1 MVLRLRYLTLFS
13 SVFLASILFVGIT
26 KGPTQS
32 RQAGDPIVIYQL
44 SGQITGVTTL
54 SIQEVISLALTENA
68 RLIVIELSTSGGEL
82 GAVNQIMQLF
92 ATSPIPIMVYVPPAA
107 QALSGGAY
115 MLTAS
120 QVAAMGPAARI
131 GSCQPIVGIFPVT
144 DPVYM
149 NSLATLLTSQA
160 HLHERNE
167 TTATRFIFENLNLGA
182 VEAEI
187 LGSIE
192 LIANS
197 LAELLVTLETYT
209 LVQRQLVEYDF
220 TYTILPT
227 AELSSYNYSQIIQ
240 DFSGVASEP
249 QITFS
254 PNVGL
259 SILAF
264 LAHPI
269 VSFILLQV
277 GIWGFVFAL
286 NAPGHAGEVISLI
299 CILLA
304 LVGLGIIG
312 ISIAGIVLMVLG
324 LIMLII
330 EAKTDVGFAGLAG
343 IAGIACFVLG
353 GIFFLPPSQ
362 WLIPIQLMWLFQ
374 GVAATTA
381 LIFSVLFG
389 YAIYKAAQ
397 ARRLTSD
404 FDPKSFPGTL
414 GIAETNL
421 DPEGRVRALGES
433 WMAVAEKGVIKAGES
448 IEIVRLDGIRLIVRK
463 SEPPDE
469 FTKTQS

>member
-1 MVLRLRYLTLFS
+1 MIFS
-13 SVFLASILFVGIT
+13 TTTIAT
-26 KGPTQS
+26 TDEMQS
-32 RQAGDPIVIYQL
+32 DEPVIVYHL

-54 SIQEVISLALTENA
+54 SIQEVIRLAKTENA
-68 RLIVIELSTSGGEL
+68 RLIAIELSTTGGEL

-92 ATSPIPIMVYVPPAA
+92 TTSPVPILIYVP
-107 QALSGGAY
+107 
-115 MLTAS
+115 TAS
-120 QVAAMGPAARI
+120 QAISGGTYMLAASHVAAMGPIARI
-131 GSCQPIVGIFPVT
+131 GSCHPIVGIIPVT
-144 DPVYM
+144 DTVYL
-149 NSLATLLTSQA
+149 NSLVTLMTTYM

-167 TTATRFIFENLNLGA
+167 TTASRFILENLNLEA
-182 VEAEI
+182 IEAEN
-187 LGSIE
+187 LGTIE

-197 LAELLVTLETYT
+197 LPELLTTLEAYT
-209 LVQRQLVEYDF
+209 LVQRVLVPHDF

-227 AELSSYNYSQIIQ
+227 AHLGNYSYSQLIH
-240 DFSGVASEP
+240 DFDGVSSAP
-249 QITFS
+249 QITYS

-259 SILAF
+259 TMLAF

-277 GIWGFVFAL
+277 GIWGFIFAL

-299 CILLA
+299 CIVLA

-324 LIMLII
+324 LVMLII

-343 IAGIACFVLG
+343 IIGIACFVLG

-362 WLIPIQLMWLFQ
+362 WLIPTQLMWLFQ
-374 GVAATTA
+374 GVAAATA
-381 LIFSVLFG
+381 LVFSALFG
-389 YAIYKAAQ
+389 YAVYKAAE

-404 FDPKSFPGTL
+404 FDPKKIPGAH

-433 WMAVAEKGVIKAGES
+433 WMAEAEKGVIKAGETV
-448 IEIVRLDGIRLIVRK
+448 EVVRLDGIRLIVK
-463 SEPPDE
+463 KPEPPEE
-469 FTKTQS
+469 FTD